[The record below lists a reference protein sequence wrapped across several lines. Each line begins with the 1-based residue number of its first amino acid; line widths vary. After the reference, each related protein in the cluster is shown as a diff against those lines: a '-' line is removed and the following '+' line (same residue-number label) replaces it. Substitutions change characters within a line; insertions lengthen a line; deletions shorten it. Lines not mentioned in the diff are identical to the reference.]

1 MRLFR
6 YVKLFFQKG
15 FDLLCRVKFDSVF
28 YSAFFL
34 AFEMENVKGANII
47 WVEDYRGP
55 IENYGVAKMTTLMGL
70 LWFIIEESYLTRWA
84 QKTVF
89 SVGAHTVI

>member
-6 YVKLFFQKG
+6 YVKLFFKKASICCAG
-15 FDLLCRVKFDSVF
+15 SSLTLCFIPLF
-28 YSAFFL
+28 MP
-34 AFEMENVKGANII
+34 FEMENVKGANLI

-55 IENYGVAKMTTLMGL
+55 IENYGVAKMTTLMGIL
-70 LWFIIEESYLTRWA
+70 CLKIQESYLTRWA
-84 QKTVF
+84 QKPVF